1 MEGGEG
7 LGVVDGASSEGR
19 LWVRDLVG
27 EVSVGLGERSKYLL
41 GSGGSFCSYSLVL
54 IVGFWARLSLDGS
67 EVEWDKELEVSGGTF
82 SGARLQDW
90 GIIVE
95 VLVVLQEQTGD
106 FLGTGAAFCLSVLG
120 LMGSLRSGLSLTRL
134 GVECRNMSGHT

>member
-67 EVEWDKELEVSGGTF
+67 EVELEKELEFAGGTL
-82 SGARLQDW
+82 SGAKL
-90 GIIVE
+90 
-95 VLVVLQEQTGD
+95 
-106 FLGTGAAFCLSVLG
+106 
-120 LMGSLRSGLSLTRL
+120 
-134 GVECRNMSGHT
+134 